1 MLIWVEIH
9 FKLVFCCSI
18 VNESAIIPQKFGLII
33 KILGKESSKIW
44 AKCCLGQFVFFGQI
58 VNLGKK
64 SLGKMS
70 SWANCHI
77 GHDVFGQNVT
87 LGNIYLGILKSW
99 AF

>member
-1 MLIWVEIH
+1 MIIIQIDNTKTLGQNPS
-9 FKLVFCCSI
+9 KL
-18 VNESAIIPQKFGLII
+18 
-33 KILGKESSKIW
+33 W
-44 AKCCLGQFVFFGQI
+44 AKCCLGQFVLFGQI

-77 GHDVFGQNVT
+77 GHKVFGQNVT
-87 LGNIYLGILKSW
+87 LGKMSLGILKTW

>member
-1 MLIWVEIH
+1 MM
-9 FKLVFCCSI
+9 
-18 VNESAIIPQKFGLII
+18 IIQINDTKTLGQKP
-33 KILGKESSKIW
+33 SKSW
-44 AKCCLGQFVFFGQI
+44 AKCHLGQFVPFGQI

-77 GHDVFGQNVT
+77 GHKFFGQYVT
-87 LGNIYLGILKSW
+87 MGILSLGILKTW

>member
-1 MLIWVEIH
+1 MMIIQINDIEMLG
-9 FKLVFCCSI
+9 
-18 VNESAIIPQKFGLII
+18 QKPY
-33 KILGKESSKIW
+33 KSW
-44 AKCCLGQFVFFGQI
+44 AKCHLGQFVPFGQI

-77 GHDVFGQNVT
+77 GHEVFGQNVT
-87 LGNIYLGILKSW
+87 LGNISLGILKSW